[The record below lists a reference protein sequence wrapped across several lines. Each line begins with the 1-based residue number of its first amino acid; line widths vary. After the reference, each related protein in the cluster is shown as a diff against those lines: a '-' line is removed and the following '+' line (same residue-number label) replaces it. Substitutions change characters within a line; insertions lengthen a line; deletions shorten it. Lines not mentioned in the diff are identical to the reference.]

1 MQDRLAYELLD
12 AQSDQ
17 GAAFKKKE
25 DIFRMAQANRVQPL
39 PLVGVGGSLATGQG
53 CRCGRGPERA
63 TDPSSAA

>member
-25 DIFRMAQANRVQPL
+25 DIFRMAQANRAF
-39 PLVGVGGSLATGQG
+39 SHY
-53 CRCGRGPERA
+53 RW
-63 TDPSSAA
+63 